1 MGSLKGTDEATPP
14 RRAGDPMIRALQ
26 GTSQMA
32 RRGVEPREPLP
43 GNGE

>member
-1 MGSLKGTDEATPP
+1 
-14 RRAGDPMIRALQ
+14 MIQALQ

-43 GNGE
+43 GNGERPLGTDEEGREEFA